1 MSHVRSYCATVV
13 EIEGTTVRCDD
24 GVDGDDTTAP
34 RDKTASTNAIC
45 LIGLCATK
53 YVLDDDDLGWT
64 VANRGSNKSEIK
76 T

>member
-24 GVDGDDTTAP
+24 GVDGDDTTAS